1 MGLAVNR
8 ATGACGILCAVRV
21 IRCRGKQWRHTYR
34 YVQETD
40 PERCERRRRRKL
52 KGRVYTIPGLNY
64 CWHIDGYD
72 KIKPD
77 GFAIQDCIDGYSRTI
92 IWLRLD
98 RKNNSI
104 IP

>member
-1 MGLAVNR
+1 MSRQAV
-8 ATGACGILCAVRV
+8 ATYL
-21 IRCRGKQWRHTYR
+21 
-34 YVQETD
+34 QETD

-52 KGRVYTIPGLNY
+52 KGRVYTNTGLNY

-72 KIKPD
+72 KIEPD
-77 GFAIQDCIDGYSRTI
+77 GFAIHGCIDGYSRKV

-98 RKNNSI
+98 RTNNSI